1 MRRAAL
7 FALLTLGTACATTQA
22 SAPILEPLEVPPVP
36 ARVIVPEIDES
47 VAAAAE
53 ESSGTRPAATRP
65 ADPAR
70 QADRTETKP
79 GETPVPPRPTEEAPR
94 VRTPQTANDE
104 QADRQVRTV
113 MSRAQAALL
122 NVDYRT
128 LSAAARQQYDTAKRF
143 IAQADSA
150 LTIRNYVFARNL
162 ADKADTLARQL
173 GK

>member
-1 MRRAAL
+1 
-7 FALLTLGTACATTQA
+7 
-22 SAPILEPLEVPPVP
+22 
-36 ARVIVPEIDES
+36 VIVPEIDES
-47 VAAAAE
+47 PAAAAE
-53 ESSGTRPAATRP
+53 ESAGTRPAAPRP
-65 ADPAR
+65 ADAAKP
-70 QADRTETKP
+70 ADRTETKP
-79 GETPVPPRPTEEAPR
+79 GETPAPPRPTEEAPR

-104 QADRQVRTV
+104 QADRQVRSI
-113 MSRAQAALL
+113 MSRAQAALQ

-128 LSAAARQQYDTAKRF
+128 LSAAARQQYDTARRF